1 MKYSAGDGGD
11 LVRFKWFQ
19 IGDGGAFYIKLFED
33 ENGTPGAE
41 TFSRVVA
48 GGLVDGW
55 NEFDLLADELS
66 VSGDFWVGIKAFS
79 STSDIGVD
87 TSSSGSSSFSQ
98 GTGNWADYADG
109 NFMIRLLI
117 DGGEGGGTSCD
128 AGDVNS
134 DGIINV
140 LDVVTMVN
148 LVLGAEP
155 SDSEA
160 CAADFNSD
168 GAIDVLDIVSVVN
181 IIMGS

>member
-1 MKYSAGDGGD
+1 MYK
-11 LVRFKWFQ
+11 RQ
-19 IGDGGAFYIKLFED
+19 
-33 ENGTPGAE
+33 
-41 TFSRVVA
+41 
-48 GGLVDGW
+48 
-55 NEFDLLADELS
+55 
-66 VSGDFWVGIKAFS
+66 
-79 STSDIGVD
+79 
-87 TSSSGSSSFSQ
+87 
-98 GTGNWADYADG
+98 TGNWADYADG

-155 SDSEA
+155 NDSEA